1 MITTTQLRTL
11 KYSADGSP
19 FCQITA
25 TSNLNVNTTKY
36 SLDGA
41 PWYGTIL
48 EALTGTIKKVG
59 TISWNAIKKIAG
71 VSKSTIGKVGGV
83 LAPQVLSDVTPDAVD
98 FGGSIEL
105 PTNPILS
112 NQVTFTGINTTIT
125 ISIALVINDG
135 YDNFYYI
142 KNSTEVEIN
151 SFPVNITISNND
163 TLQLKAILLTGYSTG
178 VDIINVSDNNATLDS
193 VFLTRSSGGA

>member
-59 TISWNAIKKIAG
+59 TISWNSIKKIAG

-83 LAPQVLSDVTPDAVD
+83 LAPQAPSDVTPDAVD
-98 FGGSIEL
+98 FGGVIESG
-105 PTNPILS
+105 TNPVLS
-112 NQVTFTGINTTIT
+112 NQVTFTGINTAIT
-125 ISIALVINDG
+125 VSITLVVNDG
-135 YDNFYYI
+135 YDQFFYI
-142 KNSTEVEIN
+142 KNSTEVEIS

-163 TLQLKAILLTGYSTG
+163 TLQLKALFMAGYG
-178 VDIINVSDNNATLDS
+178 MIVDIINVSDNNTTLDS
-193 VFLTRSSGGA
+193 VTLSRIVP

>member
-59 TISWNAIKKIAG
+59 TISWNSIKKIAG

-83 LAPQVLSDVTPDAVD
+83 LAPQALSDVTPDAVD
-98 FGGSIEL
+98 FGGVIESA
-105 PTNPILS
+105 TNPVLS
-112 NQVTFTGINTTIT
+112 NQVTFTGINTAIT
-125 ISIALVINDG
+125 VSITLVVNDG
-135 YDNFYYI
+135 YEAFYYI
-142 KNSTEVEIN
+142 KNSTEVEVN
-151 SFPVNITISNND
+151 SFPVDITISNND
-163 TLQLKAILLTGYSTG
+163 TLQLSAFLLQGYG
-178 VDIINVSDNNATLDS
+178 MVLDIINVSDNNATLDS
-193 VFLTRSSGGA
+193 VTLSRLGGS